1 MTLQKAMRVR
11 AELKKEVSNLNE
23 LIHDYPHQISF
34 KGKVPE
40 AEEIAAKRAEKVAAL
55 DGMSYEDVVKRMFTL
70 TDAILELNTAIEKA
84 NREGH
89 NLLFKEAAIKSK
101 LSVVEYQ
108 INMERTVESES
119 ESLEYDYEHM
129 DGMGN
134 YKRVKVTTYNYPMLT
149 DETFGLSL
157 IGLKKQL
164 NRELEAVRDELTAL
178 FVMNLQL
185 SMLLTKLTMNCR
197 KAFYRTDMQERCFS
211 SGGKHTWFDFS
222 LLIY

>member
-108 INMERTVESES
+108 INMGRLVESES
-119 ESLEYDYEHM
+119 ESFEYNYEHM
-129 DGMGN
+129 DEKGN

-164 NRELEAVRDELTAL
+164 NRELEAVRDELTAFNATHKIDYEL
-178 FVMNLQL
+178 PEGIL
-185 SMLLTKLTMNCR
+185 
-197 KAFYRTDMQERCFS
+197 
-211 SGGKHTWFDFS
+211 
-222 LLIY
+222 

>member
-11 AELKKEVSNLNE
+11 AELKKEISNLNE
-23 LIHDYPHQISF
+23 LIHDYPQQISF

-40 AEEIAAKRAEKVAAL
+40 AEELAAKRSEKVAAL

-70 TDAILELNTAIEKA
+70 TDAILELNTVIEKA

-101 LSVVEYQ
+101 LSVIEYQ
-108 INMERTVESES
+108 INMERTIEPET

-129 DGMGN
+129 DEKGN
-134 YKRVKVTTYNYPMLT
+134 FKRVKITSYNYPMLT
-149 DETFGLSL
+149 DETFGVSL

-164 NRELEAVRDELTAL
+164 NRELESIRDELTAFNATHKIDYEL
-178 FVMNLQL
+178 PEGIL
-185 SMLLTKLTMNCR
+185 
-197 KAFYRTDMQERCFS
+197 
-211 SGGKHTWFDFS
+211 
-222 LLIY
+222 

>member
-55 DGMSYEDVVKRMFTL
+55 DGLSYEDVVKRMFTL
-70 TDAILELNTAIEKA
+70 TDAILELNTAIENA

-101 LSVVEYQ
+101 LSVVENQ
-108 INMERTVESES
+108 IDMERNIKAETED
-119 ESLEYDYEHM
+119 LEYDYEHM
-129 DGMGN
+129 DDKGN
-134 YKRVKVTTYNYPMLT
+134 FRRVKVTTYNYPLLT
-149 DETFGLSL
+149 DETFGVSL

-164 NRELEAVRDELTAL
+164 NRELETVRDELTAFNATHKIDYEL
-178 FVMNLQL
+178 PEGIL
-185 SMLLTKLTMNCR
+185 
-197 KAFYRTDMQERCFS
+197 
-211 SGGKHTWFDFS
+211 
-222 LLIY
+222 

>member
-1 MTLQKAMRVR
+1 
-11 AELKKEVSNLNE
+11 
-23 LIHDYPHQISF
+23 
-34 KGKVPE
+34 
-40 AEEIAAKRAEKVAAL
+40 
-55 DGMSYEDVVKRMFTL
+55 MSYEDVVKRMFTL

-108 INMERTVESES
+108 INMERTVDSES

-129 DGMGN
+129 DGNGN

-149 DETFGLSL
+149 NETFGLSL

-164 NRELEAVRDELTAL
+164 NRELEAVRDELTAFNATHKIDYEL
-178 FVMNLQL
+178 PEGIL
-185 SMLLTKLTMNCR
+185 
-197 KAFYRTDMQERCFS
+197 
-211 SGGKHTWFDFS
+211 
-222 LLIY
+222 

>member
-11 AELKKEVSNLNE
+11 AELKKEISNLND
-23 LIHDYPHQISF
+23 LIHDYSHQISF
-34 KGKVPE
+34 KGKVPG
-40 AEEIAAKRAEKVAAL
+40 AEELSVKRAEKVAAL
-55 DGMSYEDVVKRMFTL
+55 YVMSYEDVVKRMFTL

-101 LSVVEYQ
+101 LSVIEYQ

-129 DGMGN
+129 DEKGN
-134 YKRVKVTTYNYPMLT
+134 YKRVKITSYNFPMLT
-149 DETFGLSL
+149 DETFGVSL

-164 NRELEAVRDELTAL
+164 NRELERVRDELTAFNATHKIDYEL
-178 FVMNLQL
+178 PEGIL
-185 SMLLTKLTMNCR
+185 
-197 KAFYRTDMQERCFS
+197 
-211 SGGKHTWFDFS
+211 
-222 LLIY
+222 

>member
-1 MTLQKAMRVR
+1 M
-11 AELKKEVSNLNE
+11 NE

-84 NREGH
+84 N
-89 NLLFKEAAIKSK
+89 
-101 LSVVEYQ
+101 
-108 INMERTVESES
+108 
-119 ESLEYDYEHM
+119 
-129 DGMGN
+129 

-164 NRELEAVRDELTAL
+164 NRELESVRDELTAFNATHKIDYEL
-178 FVMNLQL
+178 PEGIL
-185 SMLLTKLTMNCR
+185 
-197 KAFYRTDMQERCFS
+197 
-211 SGGKHTWFDFS
+211 
-222 LLIY
+222 

>member
-1 MTLQKAMRVR
+1 MNIKIAN
-11 AELKKEVSNLNE
+11 ALKK
-23 LIHDYPHQISF
+23 
-34 KGKVPE
+34 
-40 AEEIAAKRAEKVAAL
+40 IAAKRAEKVAAL

-108 INMERTVESES
+108 INMERTVESQS

-134 YKRVKVTTYNYPMLT
+134 YKRAKVTTYNYPMLT

-164 NRELEAVRDELTAL
+164 NRELETVRDELTAFNATHKIDYEL
-178 FVMNLQL
+178 PEGIL
-185 SMLLTKLTMNCR
+185 
-197 KAFYRTDMQERCFS
+197 
-211 SGGKHTWFDFS
+211 
-222 LLIY
+222 

>member
-1 MTLQKAMRVR
+1 
-11 AELKKEVSNLNE
+11 
-23 LIHDYPHQISF
+23 
-34 KGKVPE
+34 
-40 AEEIAAKRAEKVAAL
+40 
-55 DGMSYEDVVKRMFTL
+55 MSYEDVVKRMFSL

-129 DGMGN
+129 DEKGN
-134 YKRVKVTTYNYPMLT
+134 YKRVKVTTYNYP
-149 DETFGLSL
+149 
-157 IGLKKQL
+157 
-164 NRELEAVRDELTAL
+164 
-178 FVMNLQL
+178 
-185 SMLLTKLTMNCR
+185 MLLTKLTMNCR

-211 SGGKHTWFDFS
+211 SGGKHTWYDFS
-222 LLIY
+222 LLIYWLSDYFLTKFQLVSAPGG